1 MTIDE
6 LNRSIFIITVYHRLL
21 IDMEQISDL
30 EISKISKKTTIYI
43 GSKKHSIVLPTGEI
57 RKELRTIL
65 KYFKKTGRYD
75 MLLKLQ

>member
-1 MTIDE
+1 
-6 LNRSIFIITVYHRLL
+6 
-21 IDMEQISDL
+21 MERISDL
-30 EISKISKKTTIYI
+30 DISKISKNTTIYI
-43 GSKKHSIVLPTGEI
+43 GSKNHPIVLPTNEI